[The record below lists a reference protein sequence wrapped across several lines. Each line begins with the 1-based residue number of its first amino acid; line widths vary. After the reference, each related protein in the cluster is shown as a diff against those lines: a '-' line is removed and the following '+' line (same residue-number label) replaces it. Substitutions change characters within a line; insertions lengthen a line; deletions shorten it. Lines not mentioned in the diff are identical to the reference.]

1 MSLIFSEK
9 IETERLIIS
18 NADLEECNDLQKIC
32 TSWDDKKFMEGEEF
46 EPDFIRK
53 CLTEGDLPPIPGAT
67 KEHYRLKS
75 FHLKESGRL
84 IGFTDLYF
92 GYPSEKTAWISIF
105 LISKDYRKEGYAQE
119 AIEAISAECTRAGF
133 NQIGIGVYLKNLRG
147 LRFWIKAGFRE
158 VTGIS
163 GNADPDENEFAVIRL
178 VKILKYPVETC

>member
-1 MSLIFSEK
+1 MSHKFSEK
-9 IETERLIIS
+9 TETKRLIIA
-18 NADLEECNDLQKIC
+18 NAGLEECYDLQEIC
-32 TSWDDKKFMEGEEF
+32 MTWDDKKFMEGEDF

-92 GYPSEKTAWISIF
+92 GYPSEKMAWISIF
-105 LISKDYRKEGYAQE
+105 IISKDYRKKGYAQE
-119 AIEAISAECTRAGF
+119 VIDSISVECTMAGF
-133 NQIGIGVYLKNLRG
+133 NLIGIGVYLKNLRG

-158 VTGIS
+158 ITEIS
-163 GNADPDENEFAVIRL
+163 GDADSGENAFALIRL
-178 VKILKYPVETC
+178 MKKLK